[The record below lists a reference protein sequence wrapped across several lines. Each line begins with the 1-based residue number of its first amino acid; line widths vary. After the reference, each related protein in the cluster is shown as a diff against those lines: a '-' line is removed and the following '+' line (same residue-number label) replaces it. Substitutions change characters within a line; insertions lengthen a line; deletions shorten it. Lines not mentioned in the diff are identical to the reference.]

1 MQFFVDG
8 WGCVLSLL
16 FAWGQT
22 MMEVMKRMVT
32 SLKRPHARTAIVCA
46 PDPAAGRHPP
56 TPAPETPGHPQAR
69 LGQSPVGSLLLSP
82 GSWCTRC
89 CRALQESISQ
99 SCVRSGRSVV
109 WLLVTFSRRT
119 YATPTSR
126 APVPAG
132 DHRHPEPPQETLTP
146 TSVSVSVGPPGPGAH
161 KVCLSRLSI
170 SAGMG
175 FDLNTSLP
183 LLLSAGASPLP
194 LDVGHPLTAA
204 PVPTVLLGCL
214 LSATA
219 PDLDVGCGGPMVMVR
234 KVSLILRAGCFPP

>member
-1 MQFFVDG
+1 
-8 WGCVLSLL
+8 
-16 FAWGQT
+16 
-22 MMEVMKRMVT
+22 MVA
-32 SLKRPHARTAIVCA
+32 SLKRPHACTAIVCA

-56 TPAPETPGHPQAR
+56 TPPLETPGHPQAR

-89 CRALQESISQ
+89 CRAQCTFWQIYGGVTGDLLQEDICHTHTQ
-99 SCVRSGRSVV
+99 SPYPC
-109 WLLVTFSRRT
+109 RRPPPPQ
-119 YATPTSR
+119 AS
-126 APVPAG
+126 AG
-132 DHRHPEPPQETLTP
+132 DAHTHFCL
-146 TSVSVSVGPPGPGAH
+146 SLCGALGPSAH
-161 KVCLSRLSI
+161 KVCLSRLSV

-183 LLLSAGASPLP
+183 LLPSAGASPLP

-214 LSATA
+214 LMATA